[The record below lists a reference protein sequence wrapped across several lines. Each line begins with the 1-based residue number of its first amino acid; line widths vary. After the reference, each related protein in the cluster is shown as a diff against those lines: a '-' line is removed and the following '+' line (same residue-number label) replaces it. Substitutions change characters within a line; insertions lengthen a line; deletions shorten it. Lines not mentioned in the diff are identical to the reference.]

1 MTAVQT
7 TTTDTAAP
15 AGGHIII
22 NGRKAVHIPL
32 ETAIERKGETIT
44 AVHLMKPLA
53 GDLRGLLLAE
63 LLQYKT
69 DAVMKLL
76 PRITVPTVL
85 KHEVD
90 ELDPADLVAMAV
102 EVAAF
107 LVPKAAMES
116 LNA

>member
-1 MTAVQT
+1 MTTEQNTPDTPAT
-7 TTTDTAAP
+7 TTARTTVP
-15 AGGHIII
+15 
-22 NGRKAVHIPL
+22 VPL
-32 ETAIERKGETIT
+32 QTPIKRKGETVT
-44 AVHLMKPLA
+44 TVQLMKPRT

-63 LLQYKT
+63 VLQ
-69 DAVMKLL
+69 MKADTIAALL

>member
-1 MTAVQT
+1 MTAKQT
-7 TTTDTAAP
+7 TPDTATTAQ
-15 AGGHIII
+15 
-22 NGRKAVHIPL
+22 GRPTVPVVLQTPIV
-32 ETAIERKGETIT
+32 RNGETIT
-44 AVHLMKPLA
+44 TLQLMKPRT

-63 LLQYKT
+63 VLQ
-69 DAVMKLL
+69 MKADTIAALL

>member
-1 MTAVQT
+1 MKA
-7 TTTDTAAP
+7 DTIAA
-15 AGGHIII
+15 
-22 NGRKAVHIPL
+22 
-32 ETAIERKGETIT
+32 
-44 AVHLMKPLA
+44 
-53 GDLRGLLLAE
+53 
-63 LLQYKT
+63 
-69 DAVMKLL
+69 LL

>member
-1 MTAVQT
+1 MTAKQATTAATDT
-7 TTTDTAAP
+7 TTAQ
-15 AGGHIII
+15 
-22 NGRKAVHIPL
+22 GRPTVPVVPQTPIV
-32 ETAIERKGETIT
+32 RNGETVT
-44 AVHLMKPLA
+44 TLQLMKPRT

-63 LLQYKT
+63 VLQ
-69 DAVMKLL
+69 MKADTIAALL

-116 LNA
+116 PSA